1 MLRSGLLA
9 IRAKWWCIAWCACL
23 GACGV
28 TRGPLFEARDASEA
42 ANADAGVGAIDASI
56 SDAGADAAVRQGMR
70 LQYQLVGAHDP
81 AADVDLFVLDL
92 FETSSAQ
99 VARLHAGGRSVVAFI
114 AAGSYEPWRD
124 DVDSLPDAVIGEP
137 LAGYPNEAW
146 LDVRAASVRQ
156 LMVGRL
162 TQAEEKGFD
171 GVLLVSLDAY
181 LADSGH
187 PLTAATQLEYNR
199 WLAQE
204 ATKRRLLPG
213 ISSDWAHAAE
223 LAEHYAFAVHLG
235 CVEDQ
240 RCGELTPYRQRG
252 KPVFDLE
259 TSGEV
264 AQVCAEAARLSLSV
278 TLKRSGFD
286 AWFHACP

>member
-1 MLRSGLLA
+1 MA
-9 IRAKWWCIAWCACL
+9 EWWCAACCACL
-23 GACGV
+23 GAACGL
-28 TRGPLFEARDASEA
+28 TRGPLFEAPDASR
-42 ANADAGVGAIDASI
+42 NVPLDASMGSVDASS
-56 SDAGADAAVRQGMR
+56 SDAAADAAVRQGMR
-70 LQYQLVGAHDP
+70 LQYQLIGMHDP
-81 AADVDLFVLDL
+81 GADVDLFVLDL

-99 VARLHAGGRSVVAFI
+99 VARLHAAGRSVVAFI

-124 DVDSLPDAVIGEP
+124 DVDTLPDAVIGEP
-137 LAGYPNEAW
+137 LAGYPDEAW

-162 TQAEEKGFD
+162 TRAAEKGFD

-187 PLTAATQLEYNR
+187 PLSATAQLEYNR

-204 ATKRRLLPG
+204 AMQRRLLPG
-213 ISSDWAHAAE
+213 ISSDWPHAAE
-223 LAEHYAFAVHLG
+223 LAEHYAFAVHLD
-235 CVEDQ
+235 CIANQ
-240 RCGELTPYRQRG
+240 RCGELGPYRQRG

-259 TSGEV
+259 TSGEP
-264 AQVCAEAARLSLSV
+264 AQVCADAARLSLSV
-278 TLKRSGFD
+278 TLKRSSFD